1 MLIDKVFKTISPGS
15 DYSEST
21 EFQKPA
27 SWWPHEEVDAQ
38 QLTFTL
44 KSLSHYPPEQGA
56 TVITERWHFVVVDAE
71 LVRDVDSEPLL
82 SDLYKGNRGKS

>member
-1 MLIDKVFKTISPGS
+1 MLIDKVSKTISPGP
-15 DYSEST
+15 DSEPI

-27 SWWPHEEVDAQ
+27 SWWPHEEVGAQ

-56 TVITERWHFVVVDAE
+56 TVIAECWHFVVVDAE
-71 LVRDVDSEPLL
+71 LVRDVDSEPLF
-82 SDLYKGNRGKS
+82 SDL